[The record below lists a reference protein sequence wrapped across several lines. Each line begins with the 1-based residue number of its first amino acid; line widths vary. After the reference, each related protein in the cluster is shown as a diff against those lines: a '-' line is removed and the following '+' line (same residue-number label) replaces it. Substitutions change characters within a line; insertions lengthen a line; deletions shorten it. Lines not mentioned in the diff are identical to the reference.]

1 MGRII
6 TQVTIENPLDKT
18 RRIRCDALVDTGT
31 TFMVL
36 PSAWRERLGGLEEI
50 RTARFETATQEV
62 NEAAVCGPVRLQI
75 EGFDPVFA
83 EVVFV
88 EMQPEQG
95 DYEPLLGYI
104 PLEQSQVAVD
114 VVGQRLVK
122 VKAFDLK

>member
-6 TQVTIENPLDKT
+6 TQVTIENPFDKDK
-18 RRIRCDALVDTGT
+18 RIRCDVLVDTGT
-31 TFMVL
+31 SFLVL
-36 PSAWRERLGGLEEI
+36 PSAWRERLGNLEEI
-50 RTARFETATQEV
+50 RTALFETAVQETG
-62 NEAAVCGPVRLQI
+62 EGAVCGPVRLQI
-75 EGFDPVFA
+75 EGFAPIFT

-88 EMQPEQG
+88 DMHPEDG

-114 VVGQRLVK
+114 VLGRRLVK